1 MICYQSRKDSWIDPL
16 NCVAQ
21 LDLLND
27 EAQLVLLN
35 DEAQLDLLNDEAQLY
50 LLNVQKALA
59 QLFSGSNSQLRR
71 HIQPF

>member
-16 NCVAQ
+16 NC
-21 LDLLND
+21 
-27 EAQLVLLN
+27 
-35 DEAQLDLLNDEAQLY
+35 EAQLDLLNDEAQLY